1 VSYKR
6 RAPYNPVR
14 VPHAMSAS
22 TEFFDA
28 VKKGDVS
35 AVREWLEKD
44 SSLVNARTEKGFSPV
59 TVAAYYGQEDVL
71 RTMLEWGPAMTVHEA
86 SLAGDLN
93 RVWELVEGDSRL
105 ANDTSSPDGFPPL
118 GLAAHKGRIE
128 VVKYLISRGADVN
141 FAAPETGFTALTG
154 AIAGGHADV
163 VRVLLAAGANVNHRY
178 EENRFSPLIEAAGDN
193 EPEIIELLLDA
204 GADVRARTNDG
215 KSALTLAVE
224 KGHGEVAEILRRHG
238 ATP

>member
-35 AVREWLEKD
+35 AVREWLERD
-44 SSLVNARTEKGFSPV
+44 GSLVNARTEKGFSPV

-128 VVKYLISRGADVN
+128 VVKYLISKGADVN

-178 EENRFSPLIEAAGDN
+178 EDAQFTPLITAAAEGD
-193 EPEIIELLLDA
+193 IAIVTMLLDA
-204 GADVRARTNDG
+204 GADANARTTDG
-215 KSALTLAVE
+215 KTPLSMAVG
-224 KGHGEVAEILRRHG
+224 KGDADVADLLRRRG
-238 ATP
+238 AKA